1 MEIYKSLHDGNSEEF
16 DLCCDGDRISF
27 EYNSN
32 YTISTRSKF
41 TRTLKFEKQLKD
53 TYISKQTATVESEL
67 IILFTCG
74 VLMTA
79 IKLMSAELKKMK
91 REKKDTY
98 NLTIIL
104 MTLNITKSY
113 MKL

>member
-1 MEIYKSLHDGNSEEF
+1 
-16 DLCCDGDRISF
+16 
-27 EYNSN
+27 
-32 YTISTRSKF
+32 
-41 TRTLKFEKQLKD
+41 
-53 TYISKQTATVESEL
+53 
-67 IILFTCG
+67 
-74 VLMTA
+74 MTA